1 MPSTS
6 RATHNRNSSDTPK
19 QRKDPSW
26 DSSPLT
32 KRKWVDGL
40 EWWIPLMNSAYR
52 KLIEYGVSQEKG
64 VTVTV
69 SIEHSLHLYK
79 RNVIK
84 GTFEKPSTPNQLK
97 LIDES
102 ASLSDFEEEEDTAT
116 STSPSTPA
124 APSKAPQRLPAPAGP
139 GESDEQAEAQAA
151 LGRLR
156 QLQAERSRCRYT
168 RRGHVRRH
176 HQHNSIGHPW

>member
-1 MPSTS
+1 MSGMKRSVSVLLGTDWGVEA
-6 RATHNRNSSDTPK
+6 AT
-19 QRKDPSW
+19 QQQ
-26 DSSPLT
+26 
-32 KRKWVDGL
+32 VDCSC
-40 EWWIPLMNSAYR
+40 N
-52 KLIEYGVSQEKG
+52 
-64 VTVTV
+64 

-124 APSKAPQRLPAPAGP
+124 APSKAPQRLPAPA
-139 GESDEQAEAQAA
+139 
-151 LGRLR
+151 
-156 QLQAERSRCRYT
+156 
-168 RRGHVRRH
+168 
-176 HQHNSIGHPW
+176 